1 VGVACIGIHARG
13 ASACGEGGRTN
24 EEERRVGKR
33 EGSEGQRG
41 KSATLAT
48 TVTGTANY
56 WLFALSFLG
65 ERNRARGRE
74 TVREEERKS

>member
-1 VGVACIGIHARG
+1 MHVSVYTREERARV
-13 ASACGEGGRTN
+13 GEGGRRN
-24 EEERRVGKR
+24 EEERRVR
-33 EGSEGQRG
+33 QRG

-65 ERNRARGRE
+65 KRNRASKTETKRE
-74 TVREEERKS
+74 GEQKEKERKS